1 MSAPVPST
9 PMKLAIAGKG
19 GSGKTSITGTMA
31 RLIARDGRRVLAID
45 SDSNPNLALT
55 LGLSAAQMRAIS
67 PLAADL
73 LRRTPTGAL
82 TPHLTRSLDEIRAL
96 HAVTGADGVELLV
109 MAQPQQA
116 DTGCLSHLHA
126 TVRSIVYVTGEA
138 EADVCLLDTD
148 ASPEIFSRAMPQYVD
163 AMLGVV
169 EPYFKSLETGR
180 RIAALARDLGIER
193 FALVA
198 NKIRDE
204 RELELVRSFA
214 NRHGLELGGTVPFD
228 KGFRVAEQAGRA
240 PLDFF
245 APDAPSILAIDEIAH
260 RWASAA
266 GRGAAVTG

>member
-1 MSAPVPST
+1 
-9 PMKLAIAGKG
+9 MKLAIAGKG

-31 RLIARDGRRVLAID
+31 RLLARGGRRVLAID

-67 PLAADL
+67 PLAPDL
-73 LRRTPTGAL
+73 LRRTPTDAL
-82 TPHLTRSLDEIRAL
+82 TPHLTRSLDEIRAS
-96 HAVTGADGVELLV
+96 HAVRGADGVELLV

-126 TVRSIVYVTGEA
+126 TVRSIVYVTGET

-148 ASPEIFSRAMPQYVD
+148 ASPEIFSRAMPEYVN

-180 RIAALARDLGIER
+180 RIAALARDLGIEH

-214 NRHGLELGGTVPFD
+214 DRHGLELGGTIPFD
-228 KGFRVAEQAGRA
+228 VGFREAEQAGRA

-245 APDAPSILAIDEIAH
+245 APDAPPILAIDELAH
-260 RWASAA
+260 RWTTV
-266 GRGAAVTG
+266 GRRGTPFSG

>member
-1 MSAPVPST
+1 
-9 PMKLAIAGKG
+9 MKLAIAGKG

-31 RLIARDGRRVLAID
+31 RLLVRDGRRVLAID

-82 TPHLTRSLDEIRAL
+82 TPHLTRSLDEIRAS

-180 RIAALARDLGIER
+180 RIAALARDLGIEH

-214 NRHGLELGGTVPFD
+214 DRNGLELAATVPFD
-228 KGFRVAEQAGRA
+228 SGFRVAEQAGRA
-240 PLDFF
+240 PLDFLP
-245 APDAPSILAIDEIAH
+245 PDAPAIRAIDELA
-260 RWASAA
+260 RTWT
-266 GRGAAVTG
+266 AVGSCSPPFIG